1 MEESSIS
8 TESRGLLGL
17 RFTIDYLLFN
27 KDAKEE
33 WEGLAMENTTTTTNT
48 TTTNGNSPDI
58 HSNHNEDTLGDG
70 EESPKSASPGIG
82 TDASEEDNDEEG
94 VKGDAAEGSDSQ
106 EDKPTQS
113 YIALISMA
121 ILASEEKKLLLCD
134 IYQWIMDHYPYFKNK
149 VLPYD
154 DYVDRNCCIGIN
166 SYRYISYITSGQ
178 MISVW
183 IITQK
188 LLHMMIRM
196 IMHECPVYTE
206 RRIFC
211 VLCICFITVIVTINS

>member
-1 MEESSIS
+1 MEESGIS
-8 TESRGLLGL
+8 RDSRGLLGL

-27 KDAKEE
+27 KDTKGE
-33 WEGLAMENTTTTTNT
+33 WEGLEMENTAATSSTTNNT
-48 TTTNGNSPDI
+48 TTVNGNSL
-58 HSNHNEDTLGDG
+58 DTQDSQSEETTGDG
-70 EESPKSASPGIG
+70 EEGPKSTSPETG

-149 VLPYD
+149 V
-154 DYVDRNCCIGIN
+154 
-166 SYRYISYITSGQ
+166 
-178 MISVW
+178 W
-183 IITQK
+183 
-188 LLHMMIRM
+188 
-196 IMHECPVYTE
+196 
-206 RRIFC
+206 
-211 VLCICFITVIVTINS
+211 

>member
-1 MEESSIS
+1 MEESGIS
-8 TESRGLLGL
+8 RDSRGLLGL

-27 KDAKEE
+27 KDTKGE
-33 WEGLAMENTTTTTNT
+33 WEGLEMENTAATTSTINNNT
-48 TTTNGNSPDI
+48 TINGSSLDTQDSQSEETT
-58 HSNHNEDTLGDG
+58 GDG
-70 EESPKSASPGIG
+70 EEGPKSTSPETG

-149 VLPYD
+149 V
-154 DYVDRNCCIGIN
+154 
-166 SYRYISYITSGQ
+166 
-178 MISVW
+178 W
-183 IITQK
+183 
-188 LLHMMIRM
+188 
-196 IMHECPVYTE
+196 
-206 RRIFC
+206 
-211 VLCICFITVIVTINS
+211 